1 MTRFPGNYIVCAGL
15 VVAAILAWGW
25 LVQPDP
31 TIYLIGDS
39 TMADKP
45 LTGSPERGW
54 GQVFALYVRPE
65 IHIENHAKNGRST
78 KSFIKEGRW
87 EEVRNK
93 LKPGDYVLI
102 QFGHNDEKKEDS
114 TRFAD
119 AHTDFKSNLSKF
131 VRETEAKGAHPV
143 LITQVVRRRFDSAG
157 TFYDVHGDY
166 PGVVREVGSEENIPV
181 IDLHRKSMSLLERLG
196 EEESKKLFLHVG
208 AGEFSAMPGGKRD
221 DTHFCWYGASVVAR
235 LVVDEIRELHLPLEA
250 LLIAGEPPEFV
261 GMGRNVLLDCF
272 YNNEWKKDAEGKLI
286 RYHYM
291 WSDTANSGYSILA
304 TTLSRLG
311 CTMDTLNH
319 APSAD
324 ALRHA
329 GIYMI
334 VDPDTPQETESP
346 NYINQNDIDAITQWV
361 QAGGVLMLMGNDKGN
376 AEFEHLNDLSGR
388 FGIHF
393 NEDSRNRV
401 QGAAFGAGTF
411 DSFPEHPLFK
421 GVRRIFIKE
430 LSTLRLQDPAHA
442 VLTNEGDVILAFAQV
457 GKGAVFA
464 VGDPWLYNEYMGTWR
479 LPDGYDNAVAA
490 NNLFR
495 WLLPMAISTHL

>member
-1 MTRFPGNYIVCAGL
+1 MTRLSGNCIVRTGL
-15 VVAAILAWGW
+15 VVAAILTWGW
-25 LVQPDP
+25 LGQSGPA
-31 TIYLIGDS
+31 IYLIGDS

-65 IHIENHAKNGRST
+65 IHIENDARNGRST

-93 LKPGDYVLI
+93 LKSGDYVLI
-102 QFGHNDEKKEDS
+102 QFGHNDEKKDDS

-119 AHTDFKSNLSKF
+119 AHTDFKSNLLRF

-143 LITQVVRRRFDSAG
+143 LITPVVRRRFDTTG
-157 TFYDVHGDY
+157 IFYDVHGDY
-166 PGVVREVGSEENIPV
+166 PGVVREVGSAENVPV
-181 IDLHRKSMSLLERLG
+181 VDLHRKSMNLLERLG

-235 LVVDEIRELHLPLEA
+235 LVVDQIRELHLPLEG
-250 LLIAGEPPEFV
+250 LLIADEPPEFV
-261 GMGRNVLLDCF
+261 GTGKNVLLDCY

-286 RYHYM
+286 RYHYV
-291 WSDTANSGYSILA
+291 WNDTANSGFSTLA
-304 TTLSRLG
+304 TILFRLG

-319 APSAD
+319 APTSD
-324 ALRHA
+324 VLKHA
-329 GIYMI
+329 SIYMI
-334 VDPDTPQETESP
+334 VDPDTPQETDSP
-346 NYINQNDIDAITQWV
+346 NYISQRDIDAITRWV
-361 QAGGVLMLMGNDKGN
+361 KEGGVLMLMGNDKGN
-376 AEFEHLNDLSGR
+376 AEFEHLNDLASQ

-393 NEDSRNRV
+393 NGDSRNKV
-401 QGAAFGAGTF
+401 QGAAFETGTF
-411 DSFPEHPLFK
+411 DRLPDHPIFK
-421 GVRRIFIKE
+421 DVRRIFIKE
-430 LSTLRLQDPAHA
+430 LSTLRLQGPAQA
-442 VLTNEGDVILAFAQV
+442 ILTDTGDVIMAFARV

-479 LPDGYDNAVAA
+479 LPGGYDNAVGAG
-490 NNLFR
+490 NLFR
-495 WLLPMAISTHL
+495 WLLPMAISTRL